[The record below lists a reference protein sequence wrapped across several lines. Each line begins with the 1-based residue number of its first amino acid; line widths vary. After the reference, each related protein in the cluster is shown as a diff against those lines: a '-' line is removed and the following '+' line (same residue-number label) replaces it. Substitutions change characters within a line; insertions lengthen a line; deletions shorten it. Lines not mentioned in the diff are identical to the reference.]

1 LASMWEHGCSVVE
14 TTRWR
19 SKVELA
25 KIKASNIKGAHTLE
39 EKQLHFVGFAMELFY
54 DLLLSPSLNISQAP
68 GYEGPLGV
76 KRTSTEAATGPVTAG
91 PTEEGSEEAGG
102 DPEEGS
108 GEEAAP
114 SEAASEAPVRR
125 GNRKKVARTMTSV

>member
-1 LASMWEHGCSVVE
+1 MAFDRSDTASIEQLCNTKGGVFHWG
-14 TTRWR
+14 
-19 SKVELA
+19 KVELA
-25 KIKASNIKGAHTLE
+25 KIKASNIKGAHTLK

-76 KRTSTEAATGPVTAG
+76 HVRKRTSTEAATGPVTAG
-91 PTEEGSEEAGG
+91 PTEEGSEEA
-102 DPEEGS
+102 
-108 GEEAAP
+108 AP

-125 GNRKKVARTMTSV
+125 GNRKKVTRTMTSV

>member
-102 DPEEGS
+102 TRRR
-108 GEEAAP
+108 AARRRLL
-114 SEAASEAPVRR
+114 ARQPVRPPCAE
-125 GNRKKVARTMTSV
+125 GTGRK

>member
-1 LASMWEHGCSVVE
+1 MWEHGCSVVE

-39 EKQLHFVGFAMELFY
+39 ERQLHFVGFAMELFY
-54 DLLLSPSLNISQAP
+54 ALLLSPSLNISQAP
-68 GYEGPLGV
+68 GHEGPLGV
-76 KRTSTEAATGPVTAG
+76 HVRKRTSTEAATGPVTAG

-102 DPEEGS
+102 HPEEGS
-108 GEEAAP
+108 EEAAP
-114 SEAASEAPVRR
+114 SEAANEVPVRR